1 MMDTVL
7 NVGCEVAKQFL
18 ICLVVF
24 EFEPLANQLLIQ
36 KKRAR
41 NLLKAIFALT
51 MVHWCLLDNDIYSVF
66 AVYTY
71 IFLLASFISLQ
82 HICRMLVYYQSLF
95 QVVFCIF
102 FSIVFLKLFFPLT
115 VKGLRRLLPKSGPR
129 PWTRTLKNL
138 DPKKPKS
145 WETWTLENLE
155 PRKTWPWKTWE
166 TPVCRKKDWKTC

>member
-1 MMDTVL
+1 MLFCYLKDTFCQRFFNPINL
-7 NVGCEVAKQFL
+7 IIAYSLNENEPQLLATSENVGCEVAKQFL

-24 EFEPLANQLLIQ
+24 ESEPLANQLLIQ
-36 KKRAR
+36 KKRVR

-51 MVHWCLLDNDIYSVF
+51 MVHWRLLDNDIYSVF

-102 FSIVFLKLFFPLT
+102 FRQFFLNYFS
-115 VKGLRRLLPKSGPR
+115 RLQ
-129 PWTRTLKNL
+129 
-138 DPKKPKS
+138 
-145 WETWTLENLE
+145 
-155 PRKTWPWKTWE
+155 
-166 TPVCRKKDWKTC
+166 

>member
-1 MMDTVL
+1 MLFCYLKDTFL
-7 NVGCEVAKQFL
+7 QRFFNPINLIIAYSLNENKPQLLATSENVGCEVAKQFL

-24 EFEPLANQLLIQ
+24 ESEPLANQLLIQ

-51 MVHWCLLDNDIYSVF
+51 MVHWRLLDNDIYSVF

-102 FSIVFLKLFFPLT
+102 FFRQFF
-115 VKGLRRLLPKSGPR
+115 
-129 PWTRTLKNL
+129 
-138 DPKKPKS
+138 
-145 WETWTLENLE
+145 
-155 PRKTWPWKTWE
+155 
-166 TPVCRKKDWKTC
+166 

>member
-1 MMDTVL
+1 MLFCYLKDTFCQRFCNPINL
-7 NVGCEVAKQFL
+7 IIAYSLNENKPQLLATSENVGCEVAKQFL

-51 MVHWCLLDNDIYSVF
+51 MVHWRLLDNDIYSVF

-82 HICRMLVYYQSLF
+82 HMQNVS
-95 QVVFCIF
+95 
-102 FSIVFLKLFFPLT
+102 
-115 VKGLRRLLPKSGPR
+115 LLPIFVPSSF
-129 PWTRTLKNL
+129 LHFFF
-138 DPKKPKS
+138 DS
-145 WETWTLENLE
+145 FF
-155 PRKTWPWKTWE
+155 
-166 TPVCRKKDWKTC
+166 